1 MLWPC
6 EAGPYSTPS
15 GVQVCGSLGN
25 SSPLAGRPSVP
36 SPTPKEKKKP
46 LQNVSY
52 WLYYAGSILCRVHS
66 ALAVAETFTH
76 GTASGELEVYSS
88 WERLF
93 LGDPCLP
100 CSERGQMCCCRG
112 RPRGNPWK
120 SPLEWAEVSEGRG
133 RPEGGGRERVFC
145 ERWRGLGVRCRT
157 DRCRLNTSLLTAEEW
172 TRAVRELSTA
182 TSAERNRLYC
192 RSDCGLDC
200 AEGQW
205 NWGRGGAKILPESAS
220 CSAVESTKMILS
232 WET

>member
-1 MLWPC
+1 MH
-6 EAGPYSTPS
+6 T
-15 GVQVCGSLGN
+15 
-25 SSPLAGRPSVP
+25 
-36 SPTPKEKKKP
+36 
-46 LQNVSY
+46 
-52 WLYYAGSILCRVHS
+52 

-76 GTASGELEVYSS
+76 GAASGELEVYSS
-88 WERLF
+88 WEWLF

-100 CSERGQMCCCRG
+100 CSEWGQMCCCRG
-112 RPRGNPWK
+112 RLRGNPLK

-172 TRAVRELSTA
+172 TARWGSCP
-182 TSAERNRLYC
+182 RLRVLKGIGC
-192 RSDCGLDC
+192 I
-200 AEGQW
+200 A
-205 NWGRGGAKILPESAS
+205 GAIVAWIMQRVNEIGSGAGTNILPESVP